1 MASST
6 LISIFENRIEF
17 TSIGGLVKGITYED
31 IMLGISIT
39 RNEVD
44 EYLDVSQSTSNRIL
58 NSMLYSGLIKS
69 VGKGK
74 STRYERV

>member
-1 MASST
+1 
-6 LISIFENRIEF
+6 
-17 TSIGGLVKGITYED
+17 
-31 IMLGISIT
+31 MLGISIT